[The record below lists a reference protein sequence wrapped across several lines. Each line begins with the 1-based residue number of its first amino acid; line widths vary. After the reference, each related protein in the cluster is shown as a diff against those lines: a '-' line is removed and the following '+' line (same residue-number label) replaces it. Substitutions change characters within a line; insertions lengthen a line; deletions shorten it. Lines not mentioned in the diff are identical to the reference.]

1 MLSAIDLNDNSELMA
16 GEIGEV
22 RTNRR
27 LTAEVMLF
35 ERGLP
40 QMLPKFFLGF
50 CGVTAQDTRAR
61 HAVVG

>member
-1 MLSAIDLNDNSELMA
+1 MA